1 MLPLSVTTVEER
13 EMKKLFLGIV
23 IGAVAACLVM
33 SNLGC
38 ATTAAPANHEMH
50 QTGID
55 SHTSDY

>member
-1 MLPLSVTTVEER
+1 
-13 EMKKLFLGIV
+13 MKKLFLGIV